1 MRPHQACGNTIYLF
15 LTKFYDMKIYIVKD
29 DTRLGPFT
37 LEEVKRQ
44 GISADT
50 LVWFKGMPDWKEA
63 RAIPEL
69 AGAYIPDIPPTAE
82 VDEDD
87 AVEETDIDSAP
98 ETPAETNAPQPQ
110 PQRYAYAPLPDEGKA
125 KKSKAG
131 IIAIISLLVVMLILC
146 IMVLTKPSKADYIDT
161 ITRVTT
167 EYVLNQVDKTPLGM
181 SESLSGTVKFST
193 SKAVR
198 AVLEQT
204 LYVEDCLI
212 FNKAKVSIGEHTI
225 TVGLGMFGHV
235 FTLSK
240 EQLEAAVTATLE
252 KERTKMMQHAS
263 EAVQETIDSTI
274 EYGKQKV
281 EELDIDQSDIDNA
294 IDSIKNKAIEK
305 GNELVD
311 EAVKQAKEKGKEAL
325 NELWN

>member
-1 MRPHQACGNTIYLF
+1 
-15 LTKFYDMKIYIVKD
+15 MKIYIVKD
-29 DTRLGPFT
+29 DMRLGPFT

-87 AVEETDIDSAP
+87 AVEETGIDSAP
-98 ETPAETNAPQPQ
+98 EPPAETYAPQPQPQ
-110 PQRYAYAPLPDEGKA
+110 PQRYAYTPLPDEGKA

-131 IIAIISLLVVMLILC
+131 IIGIISLLVVMLILC
-146 IMVLTKPSKADYIDT
+146 IMVLTKPSKADYIDS

-167 EYVLNQVDKTPLGM
+167 EYVLDQVGNTPLEM
-181 SESLSGTVKFST
+181 SESASGTVKFAT

-212 FNKAKVSIGEHTI
+212 FNKAKVSVGEHTF
-225 TVGLGMFGHV
+225 TVDGVVPEVVHGLFEGVGLSCRLLFFAFGLWHLGQCNDDQHCHDHEANGYV
-235 FTLSK
+235 GVADDCQVVQTDVSLLCFGEEGKDDLSCCVALVG
-240 EQLEAAVTATLE
+240 EQMGQHDEGCYCHAT
-252 KERTKMMQHAS
+252 
-263 EAVQETIDSTI
+263 
-274 EYGKQKV
+274 
-281 EELDIDQSDIDNA
+281 
-294 IDSIKNKAIEK
+294 
-305 GNELVD
+305 
-311 EAVKQAKEKGKEAL
+311 
-325 NELWN
+325 

>member
-1 MRPHQACGNTIYLF
+1 
-15 LTKFYDMKIYIVKD
+15 MKIYIVKD
-29 DTRLGPFT
+29 DMRLGPFT

-87 AVEETDIDSAP
+87 TVEETGIDSAP
-98 ETPAETNAPQPQ
+98 EHPAETYAPQ

-131 IIAIISLLVVMLILC
+131 IIGIISLLVVMLILC
-146 IMVLTKPSKADYIDT
+146 IMVLTKPSKADYIDS

-167 EYVLNQVDKTPLGM
+167 EYVLDQVGNTPLGM
-181 SESLSGTVKFST
+181 SESASGTVKFAT

-212 FNKAKVSIGEHTI
+212 FNKAKVSVGEHTF
-225 TVGLGMFGHV
+225 TVGIGMFGHV

-240 EQLEAAVTATLE
+240 EQLAAAVTATIE
-252 KERTKMMQHAS
+252 KERKKMVQHAT

-274 EYGKQKV
+274 EYGKKKV

-294 IDSIKNKAIEK
+294 IDSIKNKAIKK

-311 EAVKQAKEKGKEAL
+311 EAVEHAKEKGKEAL

>member
-1 MRPHQACGNTIYLF
+1 
-15 LTKFYDMKIYIVKD
+15 MKIYIVKD
-29 DTRLGPFT
+29 DMRLGPFT

-87 AVEETDIDSAP
+87 AVEETGIDSAP
-98 ETPAETNAPQPQ
+98 EPPAETYAPQ
-110 PQRYAYAPLPDEGKA
+110 PQRYAYAPLPNDGKA

-131 IIAIISLLVVMLILC
+131 IIGIISLLVVMLILC
-146 IMVLTKPSKADYIDT
+146 IMVLTKPSKADYIDS

-167 EYVLNQVDKTPLGM
+167 EYVLDQVGNTPLGM
-181 SESLSGTVKFST
+181 SESVSGTVKFST

-198 AVLEQT
+198 AVLEQS

-212 FNKAKVSIGEHTI
+212 FNKAKVSVGEHTF
-225 TVGLGMFGHV
+225 TVGIGMFGHV

-240 EQLEAAVTATLE
+240 EQLAAAVTATIE
-252 KERTKMMQHAS
+252 KERKKMVQRAT

-281 EELDIDQSDIDNA
+281 EELGIDRGTIDNA

-311 EAVKQAKEKGKEAL
+311 EAVEHAKEKGKEAL

>member
-1 MRPHQACGNTIYLF
+1 
-15 LTKFYDMKIYIVKD
+15 MKIYIVKD
-29 DTRLGPFT
+29 DMRLGPFT

-87 AVEETDIDSAP
+87 AVEEAGIDSTP
-98 ETPAETNAPQPQ
+98 EPPAET
-110 PQRYAYAPLPDEGKA
+110 YAPLPDEGKA

-131 IIAIISLLVVMLILC
+131 IIGIISLLVVMLILC
-146 IMVLTKPSKADYIDT
+146 IMVLTKPSKADYIDS

-167 EYVLNQVDKTPLGM
+167 EYVLDQMGNTPLGM
-181 SESLSGTVKFST
+181 SESVSGTVKFAT

-198 AVLEQT
+198 AVLEQS

-212 FNKAKVSIGEHTI
+212 FNKAKVSVGEHTF
-225 TVGLGMFGHV
+225 TVGIGMFGHV

-240 EQLEAAVTATLE
+240 EQLAAAVTATIE
-252 KERTKMMQHAS
+252 KERKKMVQHAT

-281 EELDIDQSDIDNA
+281 EELGIDRGTIDNA

-311 EAVKQAKEKGKEAL
+311 EAVEHAKEKGKEAL

>member
-1 MRPHQACGNTIYLF
+1 
-15 LTKFYDMKIYIVKD
+15 MKIYIVKD
-29 DTRLGPFT
+29 DMRLGPFT

-87 AVEETDIDSAP
+87 AVEETGIDSAP
-98 ETPAETNAPQPQ
+98 EPPAETYAPQ

-181 SESLSGTVKFST
+181 SESVSGTVKFST

-204 LYVEDCLI
+204 LYVEDYLI
-212 FNKAKVSIGEHTI
+212 FNKAKVSIGEHTF
-225 TVGLGMFGHV
+225 TVGIGMFGHV

-252 KERTKMMQHAS
+252 KERTKMVQRAS

-311 EAVKQAKEKGKEAL
+311 EAVKHAKEKGKEAL

>member
-1 MRPHQACGNTIYLF
+1 
-15 LTKFYDMKIYIVKD
+15 MKIYIVKD
-29 DTRLGPFT
+29 DMRLGPFT

-98 ETPAETNAPQPQ
+98 EPPAETNAPQPQ

-167 EYVLNQVDKTPLGM
+167 EYVINQVDKTPLGM
-181 SESLSGTVKFST
+181 SESVSGTVKFST

-198 AVLEQT
+198 AVLEHT

-212 FNKAKVSIGEHTI
+212 FNKAKVSVGEHTF
-225 TVGLGMFGHV
+225 TVGIGMFGHV

-240 EQLEAAVTATLE
+240 EQLAVAVTATIE
-252 KERTKMMQHAS
+252 KERKKMVQHAT

-281 EELDIDQSDIDNA
+281 EELGIDRGAIDNA

-311 EAVKQAKEKGKEAL
+311 EAVEHAKEKGKEAL

>member
-1 MRPHQACGNTIYLF
+1 
-15 LTKFYDMKIYIVKD
+15 MKIYIVKD
-29 DTRLGPFT
+29 DMRLGPFT

-98 ETPAETNAPQPQ
+98 EPPAETYAPQ

-146 IMVLTKPSKADYIDT
+146 IMVLTKPSKDDYIDT

-181 SESLSGTVKFST
+181 SESVSGTVKFST

-212 FNKAKVSIGEHTI
+212 FNKAKVSIGEHTF
-225 TVGLGMFGHV
+225 TVGLGMFGQV

-240 EQLEAAVTATLE
+240 EQLEAAVTTTLE
-252 KERTKMMQHAS
+252 KERTKMVQRAS
-263 EAVQETIDSTI
+263 KAVQETIDSTI

>member
-1 MRPHQACGNTIYLF
+1 
-15 LTKFYDMKIYIVKD
+15 MKIYIVKD
-29 DTRLGPFT
+29 DMRLGPFT

-69 AGAYIPDIPPTAE
+69 AGAYIPNIPPTAE

-98 ETPAETNAPQPQ
+98 EPPAETYAPQPQPQPQ

-131 IIAIISLLVVMLILC
+131 IIGIISLLVVMLILC

-181 SESLSGTVKFST
+181 SESVSGTVKFST

-212 FNKAKVSIGEHTI
+212 FNKAKVSVGEHTF
-225 TVGLGMFGHV
+225 TVGIGMFGHV

-252 KERTKMMQHAS
+252 KERTKMEQRAS

-281 EELDIDQSDIDNA
+281 EELNIDQSDIDNA

-311 EAVKQAKEKGKEAL
+311 EAVKKAKEKGKEAL
-325 NELWN
+325 NELCN

>member
-1 MRPHQACGNTIYLF
+1 
-15 LTKFYDMKIYIVKD
+15 MKIYIVKD
-29 DTRLGPFT
+29 DMRLGPFT

-87 AVEETDIDSAP
+87 AVEETGIDSAP
-98 ETPAETNAPQPQ
+98 EPPAETYAPQ
-110 PQRYAYAPLPDEGKA
+110 PQRYAYAPLPNEGKA

-131 IIAIISLLVVMLILC
+131 IIGIISLLVVMLILC
-146 IMVLTKPSKADYIDT
+146 IMVLTKPSKADYTDS

-167 EYVLNQVDKTPLGM
+167 EYVLDQVGNTPLGM
-181 SESLSGTVKFST
+181 SESASGTVKFAT

-198 AVLEQT
+198 AVLEQS

-212 FNKAKVSIGEHTI
+212 FNKAKVSVGEHTF
-225 TVGLGMFGHV
+225 TVGIGMFGHV

-240 EQLEAAVTATLE
+240 EQLAAAVTATIE
-252 KERTKMMQHAS
+252 KERKKMVQHAT

-281 EELDIDQSDIDNA
+281 EELGIDRGTIDNA

-311 EAVKQAKEKGKEAL
+311 EAVEHAKEKGKEAL

>member
-1 MRPHQACGNTIYLF
+1 
-15 LTKFYDMKIYIVKD
+15 MKIYIVKD
-29 DTRLGPFT
+29 DMRLGPFT

-87 AVEETDIDSAP
+87 TVEETGIDSAP
-98 ETPAETNAPQPQ
+98 EPPAETYAPQSQPQ
-110 PQRYAYAPLPDEGKA
+110 PQRYAYAPLPNEGKA

-131 IIAIISLLVVMLILC
+131 IIGIISLLVVMLILC
-146 IMVLTKPSKADYIDT
+146 IMVLTKPSKADYIDS

-167 EYVLNQVDKTPLGM
+167 EYVLDQVGNTPLGM
-181 SESLSGTVKFST
+181 SESASGTVKFAT

-198 AVLEQT
+198 AVLEQS

-212 FNKAKVSIGEHTI
+212 FNKAKVSVGEHTF
-225 TVGLGMFGHV
+225 TVGIGMFGHV

-240 EQLEAAVTATLE
+240 EQLAAAVTATIE
-252 KERTKMMQHAS
+252 KERKKM
-263 EAVQETIDSTI
+263 VQ
-274 EYGKQKV
+274 
-281 EELDIDQSDIDNA
+281 
-294 IDSIKNKAIEK
+294 
-305 GNELVD
+305 
-311 EAVKQAKEKGKEAL
+311 
-325 NELWN
+325 

>member
-1 MRPHQACGNTIYLF
+1 
-15 LTKFYDMKIYIVKD
+15 MKIYIVKD
-29 DTRLGPFT
+29 DMRLGPFT

-69 AGAYIPDIPPTAE
+69 AGAYIPDIPPFAE

-87 AVEETDIDSAP
+87 AVEETGIDSAP
-98 ETPAETNAPQPQ
+98 EPPAETYAPQPQPQ

-131 IIAIISLLVVMLILC
+131 IIGIISLLVVMLILC
-146 IMVLTKPSKADYIDT
+146 IMVLTKPSKADYIDS

-167 EYVLNQVDKTPLGM
+167 EYVLDQVGNTPLEM
-181 SESLSGTVKFST
+181 SESASGTVKFAT

-198 AVLEQT
+198 AVLEQS

-212 FNKAKVSIGEHTI
+212 FNKAKVSVGEHTF
-225 TVGLGMFGHV
+225 TVGIGMFGHV

-240 EQLEAAVTATLE
+240 EQLAAAVTATIE
-252 KERTKMMQHAS
+252 KERKKMVQRAT

-281 EELDIDQSDIDNA
+281 EELGIDRGTIDNA

-311 EAVKQAKEKGKEAL
+311 EAVEHAKEKGKEAL

>member
-1 MRPHQACGNTIYLF
+1 
-15 LTKFYDMKIYIVKD
+15 MKIYIVKD
-29 DTRLGPFT
+29 DMRLGPFT

-98 ETPAETNAPQPQ
+98 EPPAETYAPQLQPQPQ

-167 EYVLNQVDKTPLGM
+167 EYVINQVDKTPLGM
-181 SESLSGTVKFST
+181 SESVSGTAKFAT

-212 FNKAKVSIGEHTI
+212 FNKAKVSIGEHTF

-252 KERTKMMQHAS
+252 KERTKMVQRAS

-311 EAVKQAKEKGKEAL
+311 EAVKHAKEKGKEAL

>member
-1 MRPHQACGNTIYLF
+1 
-15 LTKFYDMKIYIVKD
+15 MKIYIVKD
-29 DTRLGPFT
+29 DMRLGPFT

-87 AVEETDIDSAP
+87 AVEETGIDSAP
-98 ETPAETNAPQPQ
+98 EPPAETYAPQPQ

-181 SESLSGTVKFST
+181 SESVSGTVKFST

-212 FNKAKVSIGEHTI
+212 FNKAKVSIGEHTF

-252 KERTKMMQHAS
+252 KEHKKMVQHAT

-274 EYGKQKV
+274 EYGKKKV

-294 IDSIKNKAIEK
+294 IDSIKNKAIKK

-311 EAVKQAKEKGKEAL
+311 EAVEHAKEKGKEAL

>member
-1 MRPHQACGNTIYLF
+1 
-15 LTKFYDMKIYIVKD
+15 MKIYIVKD
-29 DTRLGPFT
+29 DMRLGPFT

-87 AVEETDIDSAP
+87 TVEETGIDSAP
-98 ETPAETNAPQPQ
+98 EPPAETYAPQ
-110 PQRYAYAPLPDEGKA
+110 PQRYAYAPLPNEGKA

-131 IIAIISLLVVMLILC
+131 IIGIISLLVVMLILC
-146 IMVLTKPSKADYIDT
+146 IMVLTKPSKADYIDS

-181 SESLSGTVKFST
+181 SESVSGTVKFST

-212 FNKAKVSIGEHTI
+212 FNKAKVSIGEHTF

-252 KERTKMMQHAS
+252 KERKKMVQRAS

-274 EYGKQKV
+274 EYGKKKV

-294 IDSIKNKAIEK
+294 IDSIKNKAIKK

-311 EAVKQAKEKGKEAL
+311 EAVEHAKEKGKEAL

>member
-1 MRPHQACGNTIYLF
+1 
-15 LTKFYDMKIYIVKD
+15 MKIYIVKD
-29 DTRLGPFT
+29 DMRLGPFT

-63 RAIPEL
+63 HAIPEL
-69 AGAYIPDIPPTAE
+69 AGAYMPDIPPTAE

-87 AVEETDIDSAP
+87 AVEETGIDSAP
-98 ETPAETNAPQPQ
+98 EPPAET
-110 PQRYAYAPLPDEGKA
+110 YAPLPDEGKA

-131 IIAIISLLVVMLILC
+131 IIGIISLLVVMLILC
-146 IMVLTKPSKADYIDT
+146 IMVLTKPSKADYIDS

-167 EYVLNQVDKTPLGM
+167 EYVLDQVGNTPLGL

-212 FNKAKVSIGEHTI
+212 FNKAKVSVGEHTF
-225 TVGLGMFGHV
+225 TVGIGMFGHV

-240 EQLEAAVTATLE
+240 EQLAAAVTATIE
-252 KERTKMMQHAS
+252 KERKKMVQHAT

-274 EYGKQKV
+274 EYGKKKV
-281 EELDIDQSDIDNA
+281 EELDIDNT
-294 IDSIKNKAIEK
+294 IDSIKNKAIKK

-311 EAVKQAKEKGKEAL
+311 EAVEHAKEKGKEAL

>member
-1 MRPHQACGNTIYLF
+1 
-15 LTKFYDMKIYIVKD
+15 MKIYIVKD
-29 DTRLGPFT
+29 DMRLGPFT

-87 AVEETDIDSAP
+87 AVEETGIDSAP
-98 ETPAETNAPQPQ
+98 EPPAETYAPQ

-167 EYVLNQVDKTPLGM
+167 EYVLTQVDKTPLGM
-181 SESLSGTVKFST
+181 SESVSGTVKFST

-198 AVLEQT
+198 TVLEQT

-212 FNKAKVSIGEHTI
+212 FNKAKVSIGEHTF

-252 KERTKMMQHAS
+252 KERTKMMQRAS

>member
-1 MRPHQACGNTIYLF
+1 
-15 LTKFYDMKIYIVKD
+15 MKIYIVKD
-29 DTRLGPFT
+29 DMRLGPFT

-98 ETPAETNAPQPQ
+98 EPPAETYAPQPQPQPQ
-110 PQRYAYAPLPDEGKA
+110 PQRYAYAPLPDEDKA

-131 IIAIISLLVVMLILC
+131 IIGIISLLVVMLILC
-146 IMVLTKPSKADYIDT
+146 IMVLTKPSKADYIDS

-167 EYVLNQVDKTPLGM
+167 EYVLDQVGNTPLGM
-181 SESLSGTVKFST
+181 SESVSGTVKFST

-212 FNKAKVSIGEHTI
+212 FNKAKVSVGEHTF
-225 TVGLGMFGHV
+225 TVGIGMFGHV

-240 EQLEAAVTATLE
+240 EQLAAAVTATIE
-252 KERTKMMQHAS
+252 KERKKIVQHAT

-281 EELDIDQSDIDNA
+281 EELGIDRGTIDNA

-311 EAVKQAKEKGKEAL
+311 EAVEHTKEKGKEAL

>member
-1 MRPHQACGNTIYLF
+1 
-15 LTKFYDMKIYIVKD
+15 MKIYIVKD
-29 DTRLGPFT
+29 DMRLGPFT

-87 AVEETDIDSAP
+87 TVEETGIDSAP
-98 ETPAETNAPQPQ
+98 EPPAETYAPQ
-110 PQRYAYAPLPDEGKA
+110 PQRYAYAPLPNDGKA

-131 IIAIISLLVVMLILC
+131 IIGIISLLVVMLILC
-146 IMVLTKPSKADYIDT
+146 IMVLTKPSKADYIDS

-167 EYVLNQVDKTPLGM
+167 EYVLDQVGNTPLGM
-181 SESLSGTVKFST
+181 SESVSGTVKFST

-212 FNKAKVSIGEHTI
+212 FNKAKVSVGEHTF
-225 TVGLGMFGHV
+225 TVGIGMFGHV

-240 EQLEAAVTATLE
+240 EQLAAAVTATIE
-252 KERTKMMQHAS
+252 KERKKMVQHAT

-281 EELDIDQSDIDNA
+281 EELGIDRGTIDNA

-311 EAVKQAKEKGKEAL
+311 EAVKHAKEKGKEAL

>member
-1 MRPHQACGNTIYLF
+1 
-15 LTKFYDMKIYIVKD
+15 MKIYIVKD

-69 AGAYIPDIPPTAE
+69 AGAFIPDIPPSAVEVEEEDDNEETAE
-82 VDEDD
+82 EADF
-87 AVEETDIDSAP
+87 DSTP
-98 ETPAETNAPQPQ
+98 EPPAETYAPQPQ
-110 PQRYAYAPLPDEGKA
+110 PQRYAYTPLPDERKA
-125 KKSKAG
+125 KKSKGG
-131 IIAIISLLVVMLILC
+131 IIAIVSLLVVMLVLC

-161 ITRVTT
+161 ITCVTT
-167 EYVLNQVDKTPLGM
+167 EYVLDQVGNTPFGL
-181 SESLSGTVKFST
+181 SESLSGTAKFAT

-198 AVLEQT
+198 AVLEKT
-204 LYVEDCLI
+204 LYMEDCLI
-212 FNKAKVSIGEHTI
+212 FNKAKVSVGEHTF
-225 TVGLGMFGHV
+225 TVGIGMFGHV

-240 EQLEAAVTATLE
+240 EQLAAAVTATIE
-252 KERTKMMQHAS
+252 KERKKIVQHAT

-281 EELDIDQSDIDNA
+281 EELGIDRSDIDNA
-294 IDSIKNKAIEK
+294 IDSLKSKAIEK
-305 GNELVD
+305 GGELVD
-311 EAVKQAKEKGKEAL
+311 EAVKRAKEKGKEAIDD
-325 NELWN
+325 LWN

>member
-1 MRPHQACGNTIYLF
+1 
-15 LTKFYDMKIYIVKD
+15 MKIYIVKD
-29 DTRLGPFT
+29 DMRLGPFT

-87 AVEETDIDSAP
+87 AVEETGIDSAP
-98 ETPAETNAPQPQ
+98 EPPAETYAPQPQPQ

-131 IIAIISLLVVMLILC
+131 IIGIISLLVVMLILC
-146 IMVLTKPSKADYIDT
+146 IMVLTKPSKADYIYS

-167 EYVLNQVDKTPLGM
+167 EYVLDQVGNTPLEM
-181 SESLSGTVKFST
+181 SESASGTVKFAT

-212 FNKAKVSIGEHTI
+212 FNKAKVSVGEHTF
-225 TVGLGMFGHV
+225 TVGIGMFGHV

-240 EQLEAAVTATLE
+240 EQLAAAVTATIE
-252 KERTKMMQHAS
+252 KERKKMVQRAT

-281 EELDIDQSDIDNA
+281 E
-294 IDSIKNKAIEK
+294 
-305 GNELVD
+305 
-311 EAVKQAKEKGKEAL
+311 
-325 NELWN
+325 

>member
-1 MRPHQACGNTIYLF
+1 
-15 LTKFYDMKIYIVKD
+15 MKIYIVKD
-29 DTRLGPFT
+29 DMRLGPFT

-87 AVEETDIDSAP
+87 AVEETGIDSAP
-98 ETPAETNAPQPQ
+98 EPPAETYAPQ
-110 PQRYAYAPLPDEGKA
+110 PQRYAYAPLPNDGKA

-131 IIAIISLLVVMLILC
+131 IIGIISLLVVMLILC
-146 IMVLTKPSKADYIDT
+146 IMVLTKPSKADHIDS

-167 EYVLNQVDKTPLGM
+167 EYVLDQVGNTPLDM
-181 SESLSGTVKFST
+181 SESASGTVKFAT

-198 AVLEQT
+198 AVLEQS

-212 FNKAKVSIGEHTI
+212 FNKAKVSVGEHTF
-225 TVGLGMFGHV
+225 TVGIGMFGHV

-240 EQLEAAVTATLE
+240 EQLAAAVTATIE
-252 KERTKMMQHAS
+252 KERKKMVQHAT

-281 EELDIDQSDIDNA
+281 EELGIDRGTIDNA

-311 EAVKQAKEKGKEAL
+311 EAVEHAKEKGKEAL

>member
-1 MRPHQACGNTIYLF
+1 
-15 LTKFYDMKIYIVKD
+15 MKIYIVKD
-29 DTRLGPFT
+29 DMRLGPFT

-87 AVEETDIDSAP
+87 AVEETGIDSAP
-98 ETPAETNAPQPQ
+98 EPPAETYAPQ

-212 FNKAKVSIGEHTI
+212 FNKAKVSIGEHTF

-252 KERTKMMQHAS
+252 KERTKMMQRAS
-263 EAVQETIDSTI
+263 EAIQETIDSTI

>member
-1 MRPHQACGNTIYLF
+1 
-15 LTKFYDMKIYIVKD
+15 MKIYIVKD
-29 DTRLGPFT
+29 DMRLGPFT

-82 VDEDD
+82 VDEDEDD
-87 AVEETDIDSAP
+87 AVEEADIDSAP
-98 ETPAETNAPQPQ
+98 EPPAETYAPQPQ

-167 EYVLNQVDKTPLGM
+167 EYVVNQVDKTPLGM
-181 SESLSGTVKFST
+181 SESVSGTVKFST

-212 FNKAKVSIGEHTI
+212 FNKAKVSIGEHTF

-252 KERTKMMQHAS
+252 KERTKMEQRAS
-263 EAVQETIDSTI
+263 EAIQETIDSTI

-311 EAVKQAKEKGKEAL
+311 EAVKHAKEKGKEAL

>member
-1 MRPHQACGNTIYLF
+1 
-15 LTKFYDMKIYIVKD
+15 MKIYIVKD
-29 DTRLGPFT
+29 DMRLGPFT

-69 AGAYIPDIPPTAE
+69 AGAYIPDIPPSAE

-87 AVEETDIDSAP
+87 AVEETGIDSAP
-98 ETPAETNAPQPQ
+98 EPPAETYAPQ
-110 PQRYAYAPLPDEGKA
+110 PQRYAYAPLPNDGKA

-131 IIAIISLLVVMLILC
+131 IIGIISLLVVMLILC
-146 IMVLTKPSKADYIDT
+146 IMVLTKPSKADYIDS

-167 EYVLNQVDKTPLGM
+167 EYVLDQVGNTPLGM
-181 SESLSGTVKFST
+181 SESVSGTVKFAT

-212 FNKAKVSIGEHTI
+212 FNKAKVSVGEHTF
-225 TVGLGMFGHV
+225 TVGIGMFGHV

-240 EQLEAAVTATLE
+240 EQLAAAVTATIE
-252 KERTKMMQHAS
+252 KERKKMVQHAT

-281 EELDIDQSDIDNA
+281 EELGIDRGTIDNA
-294 IDSIKNKAIEK
+294 ID
-305 GNELVD
+305 
-311 EAVKQAKEKGKEAL
+311 
-325 NELWN
+325 

>member
-1 MRPHQACGNTIYLF
+1 
-15 LTKFYDMKIYIVKD
+15 MKIYIVKD
-29 DTRLGPFT
+29 DMRLGPFT

-98 ETPAETNAPQPQ
+98 ESPAETYAPQPQ

-167 EYVLNQVDKTPLGM
+167 EYVVNQVDKTPLGM
-181 SESLSGTVKFST
+181 SESLSSTVKFST

-212 FNKAKVSIGEHTI
+212 FNKAKVSIGEHTF

-252 KERTKMMQHAS
+252 KERTKMMQRAS

>member
-1 MRPHQACGNTIYLF
+1 
-15 LTKFYDMKIYIVKD
+15 MKIYIVKD
-29 DTRLGPFT
+29 DMRLGPFT

-87 AVEETDIDSAP
+87 TVEETGIDSAP
-98 ETPAETNAPQPQ
+98 EPPAETYAPQ
-110 PQRYAYAPLPDEGKA
+110 PQRYAYAPLPNEGKA

-131 IIAIISLLVVMLILC
+131 IIGIISLLVVMLILC
-146 IMVLTKPSKADYIDT
+146 IMVLTKPSKADYIDS

-181 SESLSGTVKFST
+181 SESVSGTVKFST

-212 FNKAKVSIGEHTI
+212 FNKAKVSIGEHTF

-240 EQLEAAVTATLE
+240 EQLETAVTATLE
-252 KERTKMMQHAS
+252 KERTKMVQRAS

>member
-1 MRPHQACGNTIYLF
+1 
-15 LTKFYDMKIYIVKD
+15 MKIYIVKD
-29 DTRLGPFT
+29 DMRLGPFT

-98 ETPAETNAPQPQ
+98 EPPAETYAPQPQPQPQ

-167 EYVLNQVDKTPLGM
+167 EYVVNQVDKTPLGM

-212 FNKAKVSIGEHTI
+212 FNKAKVSIGEHTF

-252 KERTKMMQHAS
+252 KERTKMVQRAS

-311 EAVKQAKEKGKEAL
+311 EAVKHAKEKGKEAL

>member
-1 MRPHQACGNTIYLF
+1 
-15 LTKFYDMKIYIVKD
+15 MKIYIVKD
-29 DTRLGPFT
+29 DMRLGPFT

-87 AVEETDIDSAP
+87 AVEETVARNDIDSAP
-98 ETPAETNAPQPQ
+98 EPQAETYAPQLQ

-198 AVLEQT
+198 AVLDQT

-212 FNKAKVSIGEHTI
+212 FNKAKVSIGEHTF

-240 EQLEAAVTATLE
+240 EQLAAAVTATIE
-252 KERTKMMQHAS
+252 KERKKMVQHAT

-274 EYGKQKV
+274 EYGKKKV

-294 IDSIKNKAIEK
+294 IDSIKNKAIKK

-311 EAVKQAKEKGKEAL
+311 EAVEHAKEKGKEAL

>member
-1 MRPHQACGNTIYLF
+1 
-15 LTKFYDMKIYIVKD
+15 MKIYIVKD
-29 DTRLGPFT
+29 DMRLGPFT

-98 ETPAETNAPQPQ
+98 EPPTETYATQPQ
-110 PQRYAYAPLPDEGKA
+110 PQHYAYAPLPDEGKA

-131 IIAIISLLVVMLILC
+131 IIGIISLLVVMLILC
-146 IMVLTKPSKADYIDT
+146 IMVLTKPSKADYIDS

-167 EYVLNQVDKTPLGM
+167 EYVLDQVGNTPLGL
-181 SESLSGTVKFST
+181 SESVSGTVKFAT

-212 FNKAKVSIGEHTI
+212 FNKAKVSVGEHTF
-225 TVGLGMFGHV
+225 TVGIGMFGHV

-240 EQLEAAVTATLE
+240 EQLAAAVTATIE
-252 KERTKMMQHAS
+252 KERKKMVQHAT

-274 EYGKQKV
+274 EYGKKV

-294 IDSIKNKAIEK
+294 IDSIKNKAIKK

-311 EAVKQAKEKGKEAL
+311 EAVEHAKEKGKEAL

>member
-1 MRPHQACGNTIYLF
+1 
-15 LTKFYDMKIYIVKD
+15 MKIYIVKD
-29 DTRLGPFT
+29 DMRLGPFT

-87 AVEETDIDSAP
+87 TVEDAGIDSAP
-98 ETPAETNAPQPQ
+98 EPPAETYAPQPQPQPQ
-110 PQRYAYAPLPDEGKA
+110 PQRYAYAPMPDESKA

-131 IIAIISLLVVMLILC
+131 IIGIISLLVVMLILC
-146 IMVLTKPSKADYIDT
+146 IMVLTKPSKADYIDS

-167 EYVLNQVDKTPLGM
+167 EYVLDQVGNTPLGM
-181 SESLSGTVKFST
+181 SESVSGTVKFST

-198 AVLEQT
+198 TVLEQT

-212 FNKAKVSIGEHTI
+212 FNKAKVSIGEHTF
-225 TVGLGMFGHV
+225 TVGIGMFGHV

-240 EQLEAAVTATLE
+240 EQLAAAVTATIE
-252 KERTKMMQHAS
+252 KERKKMVQHAT

-281 EELDIDQSDIDNA
+281 EELGIDRGTIDNA

-311 EAVKQAKEKGKEAL
+311 EAVEHAKEKGKEAL

>member
-1 MRPHQACGNTIYLF
+1 
-15 LTKFYDMKIYIVKD
+15 MKIYIVKD
-29 DTRLGPFT
+29 DMRLGPFT

-63 RAIPEL
+63 RAISEL

-82 VDEDD
+82 VT
-87 AVEETDIDSAP
+87 VEETGIDSAP
-98 ETPAETNAPQPQ
+98 EPPAETYAPQPQPQ

-131 IIAIISLLVVMLILC
+131 IIGIISLLVVMLILC
-146 IMVLTKPSKADYIDT
+146 IMVLTKPSKADYIDS

-167 EYVLNQVDKTPLGM
+167 EYVLDQMGNTPLGM
-181 SESLSGTVKFST
+181 SESVCGTVKFST

-198 AVLEQT
+198 AVLEQS

-212 FNKAKVSIGEHTI
+212 FNKAKVSVGEHTF
-225 TVGLGMFGHV
+225 TVGIGMFGHV

-240 EQLEAAVTATLE
+240 EQLAAAVTATIE
-252 KERTKMMQHAS
+252 KERKKMVQHAT

-274 EYGKQKV
+274 EYGKKKV

-294 IDSIKNKAIEK
+294 IDSIKNKAIKK

-311 EAVKQAKEKGKEAL
+311 EAVEHAKEKGKEAL

>member
-1 MRPHQACGNTIYLF
+1 
-15 LTKFYDMKIYIVKD
+15 MKIYIVKD
-29 DTRLGPFT
+29 DMRLGPFT

-87 AVEETDIDSAP
+87 TVEDAGIDSAP
-98 ETPAETNAPQPQ
+98 EPPAETYEPQPQ
-110 PQRYAYAPLPDEGKA
+110 PQRYAYAPLPNEGKA

-131 IIAIISLLVVMLILC
+131 IIGIISLLVVMLILC
-146 IMVLTKPSKADYIDT
+146 IMVLTKPSKADYIDS

-167 EYVLNQVDKTPLGM
+167 EYVLDQVGNTPLGM
-181 SESLSGTVKFST
+181 SESVSGTVKFAT

-198 AVLEQT
+198 TVLEQT

-212 FNKAKVSIGEHTI
+212 FNKAKVSVGEHTF
-225 TVGLGMFGHV
+225 TVGIGIFGHV

-240 EQLEAAVTATLE
+240 DQLAAAVTATLE
-252 KERTKMMQHAS
+252 KERKKMVQHATK
-263 EAVQETIDSTI
+263 AVQETIDSTI
-274 EYGKQKV
+274 EYGKKKV

-294 IDSIKNKAIEK
+294 IDSIKNKAIKK

-311 EAVKQAKEKGKEAL
+311 EAVEHAKEKGKEAL

>member
-1 MRPHQACGNTIYLF
+1 
-15 LTKFYDMKIYIVKD
+15 MKIYIVKD
-29 DTRLGPFT
+29 DMRLGPFT

-63 RAIPEL
+63 RAIPKL

-98 ETPAETNAPQPQ
+98 EPPAETYTPQPQPQPQ
-110 PQRYAYAPLPDEGKA
+110 PQRYAYTPLPDEGKA

-131 IIAIISLLVVMLILC
+131 IIGIISLLVVMLILC
-146 IMVLTKPSKADYIDT
+146 IMVLTKPSKADYIDY

-167 EYVLNQVDKTPLGM
+167 EYVLDQMGNTPLGL
-181 SESLSGTVKFST
+181 SESVSGTVKFST

-212 FNKAKVSIGEHTI
+212 FNKAKVSVGEHTF
-225 TVGLGMFGHV
+225 TVGIGMFGHV

-240 EQLEAAVTATLE
+240 EQLAAAVTATIE
-252 KERTKMMQHAS
+252 KERKKMVQHAT

-274 EYGKQKV
+274 EYGKKKV

-311 EAVKQAKEKGKEAL
+311 EAVEHAKEKGKEAL